1 MKTKIILLLF
11 VLALAGTTGCG
22 GKKDD
27 QDFSKKAKINSAT
40 YPLADKGKEIFEGKG
55 TCNNCHKL
63 DGKFV
68 GPSIQEMAKIYKKN
82 KISIATFLTGTEE
95 PVIDPAQYEVMKI
108 NFEITKNF
116 TDKERL
122 AVEEYIFS
130 QGK

>member
-1 MKTKIILLLF
+1 MKTKIILLL
-11 VLALAGTTGCG
+11 VLAVTTSCG

-27 QDFSKKAKINSAT
+27 QDFEEKTKINSAT

-55 TCNNCHKL
+55 TCSNCHKL
-63 DGKFV
+63 DVKLV
-68 GPSIQEMAKIYKKN
+68 GPSIQEIAKIYKEN
-82 KISIATFLTGTEE
+82 KISVATFLTGSEE

-116 TDKERL
+116 TDKERQ
-122 AVEEYIFS
+122 AIEEYIFS

>member
-22 GKKDD
+22 GKNED
-27 QDFSKKAKINSAT
+27 QNKGKATIKKSGA

-55 TCNNCHKL
+55 TCSNCHKL

-116 TDKERL
+116 TDEERL
-122 AVEEYIFS
+122 ALEEYIFS

>member
-1 MKTKIILLLF
+1 MKTKIILLL
-11 VLALAGTTGCG
+11 VLAVTTSCG

-27 QDFSKKAKINSAT
+27 QDFEEKTKINSAT

-55 TCNNCHKL
+55 TCSNCHKL
-63 DGKFV
+63 DVKLV
-68 GPSIQEMAKIYKKN
+68 GPSIQEIAKIYKEN
-82 KISIATFLTGTEE
+82 KISVATFLTGTEE

-116 TDKERL
+116 TDKERQ
-122 AVEEYIFS
+122 AIEEYIFS

>member
-1 MKTKIILLLF
+1 MKTKIILLFF

-22 GKKDD
+22 GKNED
-27 QDFSKKAKINSAT
+27 QNKGKATTKKSGA

-63 DGKFV
+63 DVKLV
-68 GPSIQEMAKIYKKN
+68 GPSIQEIAKIYKMN
-82 KISIATFLTGTEE
+82 KISIAKFLTGTEE

-116 TDKERL
+116 TDEERL

>member
-1 MKTKIILLLF
+1 MKTNVIFLLYILI
-11 VLALAGTTGCG
+11 LAVTTGCG

-27 QDFSKKAKINSAT
+27 QNFDEKAKISSAT
-40 YPLADKGKEIFEGKG
+40 YPLSEKGKEIFEGKG

-63 DGKFV
+63 DVKLV
-68 GPSIQEMAKIYKKN
+68 GPSIQEIAKIYKKN

-108 NFEITKNF
+108 NLEITKNF
-116 TDKERL
+116 TDEERQ
-122 AVEEYIFS
+122 AVEQYIFS

>member
-1 MKTKIILLLF
+1 MKTKIILLFF

-22 GKKDD
+22 AKNEDQNKGKATT
-27 QDFSKKAKINSAT
+27 KKSGA

-55 TCNNCHKL
+55 TCSNCHKL
-63 DGKFV
+63 DVKLV
-68 GPSIQEMAKIYKKN
+68 GPSIQEMAKIYKMN
-82 KISIATFLTGTEE
+82 KISIAKFLTGTEE
-95 PVIDPAQYEVMKI
+95 PVIDPEQYEVMKI

-116 TDKERL
+116 TDEERL

>member
-1 MKTKIILLLF
+1 MKTKIILLFF

-55 TCNNCHKL
+55 TCIACHKL
-63 DGKFV
+63 DVKLV
-68 GPSIQEMAKIYKKN
+68 GPSIQEIAKIYKEK
-82 KISIATFLTGTEE
+82 KISIATFLEGTEE
-95 PVIDPAQYEVMKI
+95 PVIDLAQYEVMKI
-108 NFEITKNF
+108 NFELTKNF
-116 TDKERL
+116 TDEERQAL
-122 AVEEYIFS
+122 EQYIFS

>member
-1 MKTKIILLLF
+1 MKTKIIFLLF
-11 VLALAGTTGCG
+11 ILVLAVTTGCV

-27 QDFSKKAKINSAT
+27 QNFDEKAKISSAT
-40 YPLADKGKEIFEGKG
+40 YPLAEKGKEIFEGKG
-55 TCNNCHKL
+55 TCSNCHKL
-63 DGKFV
+63 DVKLV
-68 GPSIQEMAKIYKKN
+68 GPSIKEMAKIYKKN

-116 TDKERL
+116 TDEERQ
-122 AVEEYIFS
+122 AVEQYIFS